1 MLVELS
7 ALSDPVYLWMDSVA
21 FLVFVVVSVAWIA
34 IGRRRPQEQDTA
46 QDTAAV
52 AQEKRLAA

>member
-1 MLVELS
+1 VLDELS
-7 ALSDPVYLWMDSVA
+7 AISGPVYLWMDSVA
-21 FLVFVVVSVAWIA
+21 FLVFVVVSVASIA

-46 QDTAAV
+46 AV